1 MKKFSDKGKGVLV
14 SLVFLLI
21 VVQVPAY
28 LLSPYGTVGLFLIG
42 FSLLLLAVAISKG
55 PVTALF
61 WCLPYLFLLGTILFY
76 SHLSINRLPIAPI
89 GIPLPFFLV
98 YGLLLI
104 VLIIIAGKVHEQF
117 MNQQKQIV
125 RLREKIRQF
134 VAVDPETGFDNRERM
149 KLEVT
154 SEMKRI
160 DRYGGAFVL
169 LFLQVEHYEEFG
181 KLYGEKERVHVL
193 SSIAQV
199 LQEMLRMTDRKFRY
213 ARDCFAVE
221 LTNTTDA
228 SLETV
233 IEKLRERLKTH
244 QLLNGKYI
252 DLSFHIGFVLYDGSS
267 FNVEYEELLE
277 KVESEMIAHAI

>member
-1 MKKFSDKGKGVLV
+1 MKKYLDKGKGSFVL
-14 SLVFLLI
+14 LVLLLI
-21 VVQVPAY
+21 GVQIPAY
-28 LLSPYGTVGLFLIG
+28 FLSPYGTVGLFLLG
-42 FSLLLLAVAISKG
+42 FSILLLTIAISKG

-61 WCLPYLFLLGTILFY
+61 WCLPYLFILGSILFF
-76 SHLSINRLPIAPI
+76 SHISNNRLPIAQI
-89 GIPLPFFLV
+89 DIPLPYFLV

-104 VLIIIAGKVHEQF
+104 VLIVFAGKVHEQII
-117 MNQQKQIV
+117 NQQKQIV
-125 RLREKIRQF
+125 QLREKIRQF

-149 KLEVT
+149 KLEVI

-169 LFLQVEHYEEFG
+169 LFLQIEHYEEFR
-181 KLYGEKERVHVL
+181 KLYGEKEREHVF

-213 ARDCFAVE
+213 DRDCFAVE
-221 LTNTTDA
+221 LTNTTDE

-252 DLSFHIGFVLYDGSS
+252 DLSFHIGFVLYDESS
-267 FNVEYEELLE
+267 FNVEYEELLD
-277 KVESEMIAHAI
+277 KVESEMITHAI